1 VDLTKS
7 DEISLLVDTGA
18 IFSSVPRPVLEK
30 LGVRPI
36 ERRRLRVYGGAMVE
50 RDIGGLIFEYRGKRA
65 VAPVIFGETK
75 DTPVLGA
82 TALEALGYQVDSATK
97 KLKPTELLMI

>member
-1 VDLTKS
+1 M
-7 DEISLLVDTGA
+7 
-18 IFSSVPRPVLEK
+18 

-65 VAPVIFGETK
+65 VAPAIFGETK

-82 TALEALGYQVDSATK
+82 TALEALGYQVDSVTG